1 MLRPGTIALALA
13 LATAAAA
20 GCEGKK
26 PEGLPPALDWQ
37 APPAGA
43 GAMPAMP
50 HAGGGGGGRIDP
62 HAGVP
67 GAPPLGGG
75 MGGMGGDPHAGVPG
89 APPLGGGMGM
99 GMGGDPHAG
108 VPGAPPLGGGMG
120 GMGGGG
126 VDVTQLGLP
135 PPDPSRSI
143 DPQKVLT
150 GTVTLGA
157 AHAGKVPPGAVIFLA
172 VRAVDPATGQGVG
185 MPIAADRLV
194 VGSSWPIPFRL
205 DEADAMIAGTGFTG
219 DVLITARYDQ
229 DHEARSRQPG
239 DIVGQVRATIPAQN
253 LVISLDEML
262 P

>member
-1 MLRPGTIALALA
+1 MLRPGTIALAIA
-13 LATAAAA
+13 LVAAA

-37 APPAGA
+37 APPTGA

-50 HAGGGGGGRIDP
+50 HAGGGGGRIDP
-62 HAGVP
+62 HAGGP

-75 MGGMGGDPHAGVPG
+75 LGGMGGDPHAGVPG
-89 APPLGGGMGM
+89 RRRWAAAWAWAATARG
-99 GMGGDPHAG
+99 AC
-108 VPGAPPLGGGMG
+108 GAPPLGGAWAAR
-120 GMGGGG
+120 GGGG

-135 PPDPSRSI
+135 PPDPSRSL

-239 DIVGQVRATIPAQN
+239 DIVGQVRATIPAHN

>member
-50 HAGGGGGGRIDP
+50 HAGGGGGGRI
-62 HAGVP
+62 
-67 GAPPLGGG
+67 
-75 MGGMGGDPHAGVPG
+75 DPHAGVPG

>member
-1 MLRPGTIALALA
+1 MLRPGTIALAIA
-13 LATAAAA
+13 LVAAA

-37 APPAGA
+37 APPTGA

-50 HAGGGGGGRIDP
+50 HAGGGGGRIDP

-75 MGGMGGDPHAGVPG
+75 MGGG
-89 APPLGGGMGM
+89 
-99 GMGGDPHAG
+99 
-108 VPGAPPLGGGMG
+108 
-120 GMGGGG
+120 GGGG

-239 DIVGQVRATIPAQN
+239 DIVGQVRATIPAHN

>member
-50 HAGGGGGGRIDP
+50 HAGGGGGRIDP

-75 MGGMGGDPHAGVPG
+75 M
-89 APPLGGGMGM
+89 GMGM